1 MALTCGPG
9 LSVTE
14 GATAVEAGSAA
25 MARCW
30 AKGAAAVA
38 GPTPCG
44 PREAGR
50 GRREE
55 SSAAGPARRNGL
67 AGQASGS
74 GSWAARLLGPKTEK
88 GKEKN
93 INKTPFLFPKT
104 YFQNQF
110 QFKFQFSLKF

>member
-9 LSVTE
+9 LSAAE

-25 MARCW
+25 AARCW

-38 GPTPCG
+38 GPTPCR

-55 SSAAGPARRNGL
+55 SNAAGPARRNGP

-74 GSWAARLLGPKTEK
+74 GSWATRLLGPKTEK
-88 GKEKN
+88 GKN

>member
-55 SSAAGPARRNGL
+55 KQR
-67 AGQASGS
+67 
-74 GSWAARLLGPKTEK
+74 SWAAVEEWASRLGQREWELGCAAARAENREGERKK
-88 GKEKN
+88 
-93 INKTPFLFPKT
+93 
-104 YFQNQF
+104 Y
-110 QFKFQFSLKF
+110 